1 MQTQSS
7 ELNFEGQNLYVGID
21 VHLKSWTVSVLSDK
35 LSHKTFNQPP
45 SAEKLHKYLVSN
57 FPGAVYHSVYEAGF
71 SGYSTHFN
79 LKGMGINNIVINAA
93 DVPTSQKEH
102 LLKDDPTDSR
112 KLARSLRSGDLKAIY
127 IPDPSTLQ
135 DRNLVRLRSTLVKD
149 MTRFKA
155 RIKSFLYFNGIPY
168 PEEFDKSGR
177 HWSKRFMKW
186 LSEGITHEYV
196 SGAVS
201 LKLLVE
207 EAEQQRKLLLK
218 TTQQIQILAK
228 SEKYATNMSLLR
240 TIPGIGF
247 ITAIT
252 FLTEI
257 EKIERFK
264 NTDHF
269 AGFIGLIPNRHASG
283 SKEGKGEMTFR
294 GQDNLRSALIESSWI
309 AARFDPALVM
319 CFYQNTKRMESNKA
333 IIKIARKLL
342 NRMYF
347 VLKNQKE
354 YVPCIVK

>member
-7 ELNFEGQNLYVGID
+7 ELNFKGQNLYIGID
-21 VHLKSWTVSVLSDK
+21 VHSKSWTVSILSDK
-35 LSHKTFNQPP
+35 LSHKTFSQPP
-45 SAEKLHKYLVSN
+45 SAEKLFNYLVHN
-57 FPGAVYHSVYEAGF
+57 YPGAAYHSVYEAGF

-135 DRNLVRLRSTLVKD
+135 DRNLVRLRATLVKD

-155 RIKSFLYFNGIPY
+155 RIKSHLYFNGISY
-168 PEEFDKSGR
+168 PPEFDKSGS
-177 HWSKRFMKW
+177 HWSRRFMRW
-186 LSEGITHEYV
+186 LREGIPQEFET
-196 SGAVS
+196 GKIA
-201 LKLLVE
+201 LQLLVE
-207 EAEQQRKLLLK
+207 EADQQRVLLLK
-218 TTQQIQILAK
+218 TTKQVQLLSK
-228 SEKYATNMSLLR
+228 SEKYSTNMRLLR
-240 TIPGIGF
+240 TIPGIGL

-257 EKIERFK
+257 ENIERFK

-294 GQDNLRSALIESSWI
+294 GQAHLRMSLIESAWI
-309 AARFDPALVM
+309 AMRYDPALSM
-319 CFYQNTKRMESNKA
+319 CYYNSSNRMESNKA

-342 NRMYF
+342 NRIYF

-354 YVPCIVK
+354 YVSGIVK